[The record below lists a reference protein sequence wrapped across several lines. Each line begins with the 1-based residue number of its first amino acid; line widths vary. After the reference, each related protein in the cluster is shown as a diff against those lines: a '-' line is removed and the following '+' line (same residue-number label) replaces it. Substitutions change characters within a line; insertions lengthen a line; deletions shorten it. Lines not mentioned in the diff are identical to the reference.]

1 MLQDLDEHIIH
12 GLLKLNLYIFFDK
25 LQGEGKKIF
34 QLNRISNY
42 RGSIL
47 EERENAPEK
56 KMCVIEEKEI
66 KQWENIIEGKKIK
79 KIYSCLKWFWHLSP
93 PHIDHLT

>member
-25 LQGEGKKIF
+25 LQGEGKIFF

-56 KMCVIEEKEI
+56 ECVSS
-66 KQWENIIEGKKIK
+66 KKK
-79 KIYSCLKWFWHLSP
+79 K
-93 PHIDHLT
+93 